1 MMSARDFRIGWRL
14 LAQQPAYSAAA
25 LGGLATGFALCLLLL
40 CLVRYSFSFDAAVP
54 QAERVYVLKHRLN
67 FVPQP
72 QWLEYTPFALREV
85 ALRSGFPLQ
94 ASVFWPRKATFEQNG
109 RQQELEITAVDPAF
123 AAIFQPRVLAGDLS
137 AALSRPD
144 GLALTES
151 MARRLF
157 GRSDVLGRDIALDRQ
172 RLRVRAVLADPPLA
186 STVPYAVLAGTGSVL
201 WPARQRDAALANW
214 MGIAGK
220 IYVKTG
226 AGVSAEALRG
236 VLQAA
241 TDRGPWNS
249 LVPPQQRATLGERKP
264 VEIALGPLRDAYFD
278 TTVANTIGSGPRADR
293 RLVLGL
299 GAIGLLILLLAVF
312 NYISLAAVRTLQRQR
327 EIAVRRVL
335 GASSGQLLA
344 QFMAES
350 LLLSL
355 GATALGVLLAWLL
368 LPLFATLVARP
379 LDDIFA
385 PWPLLLCVLA
395 GAAAGAYPGWL
406 ACRVDMRQALAQR
419 SGDTRGSAGLRRVL
433 TVLQLALAMGLGS
446 VALAV
451 GWQTHFASEAAHGFD
466 AAPLLVLELPQ
477 EQDMRQPASAAFRD
491 AVVRLPGVAAVADSR
506 DVPGRDGGGGTR
518 SSDIVQRGDGGSISL
533 EIREVSATFFD
544 VYGVSALAGRAFD
557 PAIEREPGTS
567 AIVINMAAV
576 RALGMATAQQAPG
589 RWLNGKALQI
599 VGVVPDIRWQSLR
612 EPLLPVMYRLDAAN
626 AMLTLRLAAGADGTA
641 VAQAIAPLWQRY
653 FPGQVYA
660 PKPLAAYAAS
670 AYADDRRMASLL
682 AWASAAIFV
691 LAAFGVYVLVAHN
704 VQRRAREIVLRKLHG
719 AGRLAIGALVVREF
733 LWLVAIAGVTA
744 LPPAALAIAR
754 YLAAFSAHPPIGV
767 WPLVLALL
775 AASLVVALAS
785 ARHAWLAMRMAP
797 AQALRD

>member
-67 FVPQP
+67 FIPQP
-72 QWLEYTPFALREV
+72 QWLEYTPFALRDV

-94 ASVFWPRKATFEQNG
+94 ASVFWPRKATFEQDG

-144 GLALTES
+144 GLAVTES

-157 GRSDVLGRDIALDRQ
+157 GHADVPERVLGRDIALDRQ

-186 STVPYAVLAGTGSVL
+186 STVSYALLAGTGSVL
-201 WPARQRDAALANW
+201 WPAPQRDAALANW

-236 VLQAA
+236 ALQTA
-241 TDRGPWNS
+241 TDQGPWNS
-249 LVPPQQRATLGERKP
+249 LVPPQQRAALGERKP

-299 GAIGLLILLLAVF
+299 GAIGLLILLLAVS

-344 QFMAES
+344 QFLADS

-368 LPLFATLVARP
+368 LPLFAALVARP

-385 PWPLLLCVLA
+385 PLPLVLCVLA
-395 GAAAGAYPGWL
+395 GTAAGAYPGWL

-433 TVLQLALAMGLGS
+433 TVSQLALAMGLGS

-451 GWQTHFASEAAHGFD
+451 AWQTRYASEAGRGFD
-466 AAPLLVLELPQ
+466 AAPLLVLELPKG
-477 EQDMRQPASAAFRD
+477 QDMRQPASVAFRD
-491 AVVRLPGVAAVADSR
+491 AVLRLPGVAAVADSR

-533 EIREVSATFFD
+533 EIREVSASFFD
-544 VYGVSALAGRAFD
+544 AYGVAALAGRAFD
-557 PAIEREPGTS
+557 PAIERAPGAS

-589 RWLNGKALQI
+589 RWLNGQALQI

-612 EPLLPVMYRLDAAN
+612 EPLLPVMYRLDPAN
-626 AMLTLRLAAGADGTA
+626 AMLTVRLAAGADGASVTE
-641 VAQAIAPLWQRY
+641 AIAPLWQRY
-653 FPGQVYA
+653 FTGQVYA
-660 PKPLAAYAAS
+660 PKPLTAYAAS

-691 LAAFGVYVLVAHN
+691 LAAFGVYV
-704 VQRRAREIVLRKLHG
+704 QRRAREVVLRKLHG
-719 AGRLAIGALVVREF
+719 AGRLAIGTLVVREF
-733 LWLVAIAGVTA
+733 LWLLAIAGVAA

-754 YLAAFSAHPPIGV
+754 YLAAFSAHPPIGA
-767 WPLVLALL
+767 WPLALALL
-775 AASLVVALAS
+775 AAAFVVALAT
-785 ARHAWLAMRMAP
+785 ARHAWLAIRMAP
-797 AQALRD
+797 VQALRD